1 MADNVYRNARKK
13 AAKNQPLLNNCE
25 TAQDIVFIERTKLLA
40 IESGDKVP
48 EPDDV
53 VSMSKVYNAPELCN
67 YYCSSQCP
75 IGKGEPVLLYEDLNE
90 ISVRLMTAMHM
101 LQNVNDIIYRIL
113 EDGKIDDDE
122 KQDFAKVIKVLK
134 KMSYSVDSL
143 ELWAKK
149 NGLAE

>member
-122 KQDFAKVIKVLK
+122 KQDFAQVIKVLK